1 VAQSTAF
8 ANILEQL
15 LHDRVPLATPPIDRA
30 PLRVLES
37 ANMPAV
43 LLELGYLTNPDQ
55 EKLIASERVPERRRG
70 FAGRSRCPF
79 PRYVLERR
87 RRDAMTRQRALI
99 VGGIAAAAAALAWVL
114 FVALPRRAA
123 RSNAPS
129 AAAAPTQAPA
139 GSGRKIKARLFYVAQ
154 DGIHL
159 THVERDVP
167 YGEGTLEQ
175 AREIVAAQMAPVSQP
190 LLSAIPAGTTVRAL
204 FLSEAGDAYVDF
216 QRETCPPHRRHG

>member
-1 VAQSTAF
+1 
-8 ANILEQL
+8 
-15 LHDRVPLATPPIDRA
+15 
-30 PLRVLES
+30 
-37 ANMPAV
+37 
-43 LLELGYLTNPDQ
+43 
-55 EKLIASERVPERRRG
+55 
-70 FAGRSRCPF
+70 
-79 PRYVLERR
+79 
-87 RRDAMTRQRALI
+87 MTRQRALI

-129 AAAAPTQAPA
+129 AAAAPAQAPA

-216 QRETCPPHRRHG
+216 SREIVSGHTGGTGDELLTIYTIVHALTENLPAVTGVQVLVDGKEVDTLAGHVDLRNPLGKNLALVQ

>member
-1 VAQSTAF
+1 
-8 ANILEQL
+8 
-15 LHDRVPLATPPIDRA
+15 
-30 PLRVLES
+30 
-37 ANMPAV
+37 
-43 LLELGYLTNPDQ
+43 
-55 EKLIASERVPERRRG
+55 
-70 FAGRSRCPF
+70 
-79 PRYVLERR
+79 
-87 RRDAMTRQRALI
+87 MTRQRALI

-216 QRETCPPHRRHG
+216 SREIVSGHTGGTGDELLTIYTIVHALTENLPAVTGVQVLVDGKEVDTLAGHVDLRNPLGKNLALVQ

>member
-1 VAQSTAF
+1 
-8 ANILEQL
+8 
-15 LHDRVPLATPPIDRA
+15 
-30 PLRVLES
+30 
-37 ANMPAV
+37 
-43 LLELGYLTNPDQ
+43 
-55 EKLIASERVPERRRG
+55 
-70 FAGRSRCPF
+70 
-79 PRYVLERR
+79 
-87 RRDAMTRQRALI
+87 MTRQRALI

-114 FVALPRRAA
+114 FVALPRRAV

-216 QRETCPPHRRHG
+216 SREIVSGHTGGTGDELLTIYTIVHALTENLPAVTGVQVLVDGKEVDTLAGHVDLRNPLGKNLALVQ

>member
-1 VAQSTAF
+1 
-8 ANILEQL
+8 
-15 LHDRVPLATPPIDRA
+15 
-30 PLRVLES
+30 
-37 ANMPAV
+37 
-43 LLELGYLTNPDQ
+43 
-55 EKLIASERVPERRRG
+55 
-70 FAGRSRCPF
+70 
-79 PRYVLERR
+79 
-87 RRDAMTRQRALI
+87 MTRQRALI

-114 FVALPRRAA
+114 FVVLPRRAA

-216 QRETCPPHRRHG
+216 SREIVSGHTGGTGDELLTIYTIVHALTENLPAVTGVQVLVDGKEVDTLAGHVDLRNPLGKNLALVQ

>member
-1 VAQSTAF
+1 MTA
-8 ANILEQL
+8 
-15 LHDRVPLATPPIDRA
+15 
-30 PLRVLES
+30 
-37 ANMPAV
+37 
-43 LLELGYLTNPDQ
+43 TN
-55 EKLIASERVPERRRG
+55 
-70 FAGRSRCPF
+70 
-79 PRYVLERR
+79 
-87 RRDAMTRQRALI
+87 RALI
-99 VGGIAAAAAALAWVL
+99 IGGIAAAAVALAWLL

-216 QRETCPPHRRHG
+216 SREIVSGHTGGTGDELLTIYTIVHALTENLPAVTGVQVLVDGKEVDTLAGHVDLRNPLGKNLALVQ